1 MGPSYRNPPVVYIG
15 KSGDILGLV
24 PPKRTAIDIDGV
36 FRYLRTDLGKVEK
49 ALVSCLRSPVPLIPV
64 VGRHITLSGGKRL
77 RPAVLLLTA
86 DACGYRGPRRTV
98 MSVVTEY
105 MHTATLLHDDVVDLG
120 TMRRGKP
127 SANVVFGNSVSILVG
142 DFLFAR
148 ASQLMTEDGDI
159 DVLGI
164 YARTLV
170 SLSEG
175 EVLQLMRTRDPGITE
190 EEYLA
195 VVFCKTASLI
205 AAASETGA
213 VLAGA
218 DPATRRA
225 MFRYGRAVGIA
236 FQLVDDILD
245 YTGTE
250 KELGKRP
257 LQDLREGKVTLPL
270 IHALRVAGRV
280 ERERARAVLAKKV
293 LSGGDVDFL
302 AGLVDRHGGIS
313 FASARAREFV
323 RRGKRHLSRLPD
335 SPAREFLRVL
345 SDYVVSRSG

>member
-1 MGPSYRNPPVVYIG
+1 
-15 KSGDILGLV
+15 
-24 PPKRTAIDIDGV
+24 
-36 FRYLRTDLGKVEK
+36 
-49 ALVSCLRSPVPLIPV
+49 
-64 VGRHITLSGGKRL
+64 
-77 RPAVLLLTA
+77 
-86 DACGYRGPRRTV
+86 
-98 MSVVTEY
+98 
-105 MHTATLLHDDVVDLG
+105 
-120 TMRRGKP
+120 
-127 SANVVFGNSVSILVG
+127 VSILVG

-148 ASQLMTEDGDI
+148 ASQLMTDDGDI

-175 EVLQLMRTRDPGITE
+175 EVLQLMRTCDPGITE
-190 EEYLA
+190 EEYLT

-218 DPATRRA
+218 DPIARRA
-225 MFRYGRAVGIA
+225 MFGFGKAVGIA

-270 IHALRVAGRV
+270 IHALRAAGRM
-280 ERERARAVLAKKV
+280 ERKRAKAILAEKR
-293 LSGGDVDFL
+293 LSAGDVDFL
-302 AGLVDRHGGIS
+302 ARLVDRHGGIA

-323 RRGKRHLSRLPD
+323 RRGKRYLSRLPD
-335 SPAREFLRVL
+335 SPARESLRVL
-345 SDYVVSRSG
+345 ADYVVSRSA

>member
-1 MGPSYRNPPVVYIG
+1 M
-15 KSGDILGLV
+15 
-24 PPKRTAIDIDGV
+24 DIDGV
-36 FRYLRTDLGKVEK
+36 FRYLGNDLRNVER
-49 ALVSCLRSPVPLIPV
+49 ALVSNLKSPVPLIPV
-64 VGRHITLSGGKRL
+64 VGRHITLSGGKRI
-77 RPAVLLLTA
+77 RPAVLLLCA

-98 MSVVTEY
+98 MAVVTEY

-120 TMRRGKP
+120 TVRRGKP
-127 SANVVFGNSVSILVG
+127 AANILFGNSVSILVG

-175 EVLQLMRTRDPGITE
+175 EVLQLMKTRDAGITE
-190 EEYLA
+190 EEYLT

-218 DPATRRA
+218 DPAVRKA
-225 MFRYGRAVGIA
+225 MFGFGKSIGIA

-270 IHALRVAGRV
+270 LHALREADA
-280 ERERARAVLAKKV
+280 EDRERARRALAKKEPAERDV
-293 LSGGDVDFL
+293 AFLS
-302 AGLVDRHGGIS
+302 GLVDRNGGIAYA
-313 FASARAREFV
+313 ASRARSHV
-323 RRGKRHLSRLPD
+323 RRGKRFLEVLPD
-335 SPAREFLRVL
+335 CAAREALATL
-345 SDYVVSRSG
+345 SDYVASRTA

>member
-1 MGPSYRNPPVVYIG
+1 MVDTR
-15 KSGDILGLV
+15 KSGTIQFIV
-24 PPKRTAIDIDGV
+24 PRRRTAIDIDGV
-36 FRYLRTDLGKVEK
+36 FRYLRTDLRKVEM
-49 ALVSCLRSPVPLIPV
+49 ALVSHLRSPVPIIPV
-64 VGRHITLSGGKRL
+64 VGKHITLSGGKRI
-77 RPAVLLLTA
+77 RPAILLLA
-86 DACGYRGPRRTV
+86 AAACGYRGPRRIV

-120 TMRRGKP
+120 TVRRGKP
-127 SANVVFGNSVSILVG
+127 SANIVFGNSVSILVG

-148 ASQLMTEDGDI
+148 ASQLMTEEGDI

-190 EEYLA
+190 EEYLT
-195 VVFCKTASLI
+195 VVFSKTASLI

-225 MFRYGRAVGIA
+225 MFGFGKAVGIA

-245 YTGTE
+245 YNGTE

-257 LQDLREGKVTLPL
+257 LQDLREGKITLPM
-270 IHALRVAGRV
+270 IHALRVSGR
-280 ERERARAVLAKKV
+280 EEGGRARAVLGKKR
-293 LSGGDVDFL
+293 LSAGDIAFL
-302 AGLVDRHGGIS
+302 AGLVARHDGIGYT
-313 FASARAREFV
+313 AARAREFV
-323 RRGKRHLSRLPD
+323 RRGKRFLSRLPD
-335 SPAREFLRVL
+335 TPAREALLAL
-345 SDYVVSRSG
+345 SDYVLSRSA

>member
-1 MGPSYRNPPVVYIG
+1 MEVHPF
-15 KSGDILGLV
+15 
-24 PPKRTAIDIDGV
+24 DIDGV
-36 FRYLRTDLGKVEK
+36 FRYLRGDLRKVER
-49 ALVSCLRSPVPLIPV
+49 ALVSNLKSPVPLIPV
-64 VGRHITLSGGKRL
+64 VGRHITLSGGKRF
-77 RPAVLLLTA
+77 RPAVLLLSA
-86 DACGYRGPRRTV
+86 EACGYSGPRRTV
-98 MSVVTEY
+98 MAVVTEY

-120 TMRRGKP
+120 SVRRGQP

-175 EVLQLMRTRDPGITE
+175 EVLQLTKSSDPGISE
-190 EEYLA
+190 EDYLR
-195 VVFCKTASLI
+195 VVYNKTASLI

-218 DPATRRA
+218 GRA
-225 MFRYGRAVGIA
+225 LRGRMFEYGKAVGIA
-236 FQLVDDILD
+236 FQLMDDILD

-257 LQDLREGKVTLPL
+257 RQDLREGKVTLPL
-270 IHALRVAGRV
+270 IHALREADAADRRKAAALLGRA
-280 ERERARAVLAKKV
+280 ERSDRDIA
-293 LSGGDVDFL
+293 FL
-302 AGLVDRHGGIS
+302 ARLVERHGGIRYTTT
-313 FASARAREFV
+313 AAKTYV
-323 RRGKRHLSRLPD
+323 NHGKRILSVLPD
-335 SPAREFLRVL
+335 SKARGALLSL
-345 SDYVVSRSG
+345 SDYIVSRSA